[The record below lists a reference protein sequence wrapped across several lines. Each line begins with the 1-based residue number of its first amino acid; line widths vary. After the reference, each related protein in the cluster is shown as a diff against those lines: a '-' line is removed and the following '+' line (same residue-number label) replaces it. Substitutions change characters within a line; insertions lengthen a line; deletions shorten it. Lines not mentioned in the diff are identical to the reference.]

1 MINRTNAMRAKLEH
15 SNVKIKKYAVTIY
28 NKYQMPVLVN
38 FGARG
43 YNDYTTL
50 TGTPAE
56 NEKRRQAYIA
66 RHGKRIIK
74 TKYHTRWIER
84 AEDWHNP
91 YTAGFWARWLL
102 WEKPTIEEAKKNIT
116 LMFDIEFI

>member
-1 MINRTNAMRAKLEH
+1 
-15 SNVKIKKYAVTIY
+15 
-28 NKYQMPVLVN
+28 MPVQVN

-43 YNDYTTL
+43 YQDFTTL

-66 RHGKRIIK
+66 RHGKRAIK
-74 TKYHTRWIER
+74 TKYHTRLIER
-84 AEDWHNP
+84 QEDWHNP
-91 YTAGFWARWLL
+91 FTAGFWARWLL

-116 LMFDIEFI
+116 KMFGIQFL